1 MLDWIVPLASAPSSC
16 SCDAREL
23 YGSAQRR
30 LEWAMTPR
38 TRANDRRNPSRTM
51 PLRISM
57 VSLRPTVYRSCNDA
71 MFADPN
77 HSAVFLRLRW
87 DEQAKAMGVA
97 GMKDVLEREERAYVL
112 FARRARTSRQPRA
125 RPCGLLRR
133 GRGPQIS
140 LGRGAVPAH
149 ISGAATVR

>member
-1 MLDWIVPLASAPSSC
+1 
-16 SCDAREL
+16 
-23 YGSAQRR
+23 
-30 LEWAMTPR
+30 MTPR
-38 TRANDRRNPSRTM
+38 TRASDRRNPSRTM

-71 MFADPN
+71 MFADRTTQPF
-77 HSAVFLRLRW
+77 SSGCGGTSRPKL
-87 DEQAKAMGVA
+87 MGVA